1 MLTYR
6 VKSSEAQ
13 TFLQP
18 VWWWAAD
25 RKCQGWAAVLLIK
38 VTVGSEPVPVCV
50 CVCVSVNSN
59 NCNSLGHVYELY
71 APQQCQIKLEFMGFI
86 SARTLLSPWD
96 YIVPS
101 STFVLLSLSHVNT
114 GANSN
119 KVTCS
124 GPFPQHAGLSP
135 SCDTALRGL
144 PVRPTALSPTSSC
157 PHGWTGDL
165 AHSSDQLQ
173 SDAVTSPYHLC
184 QIKTWASFPVLRCGT
199 QVVAVRLLC
208 LFCISPFDQCI
219 YICVVLRVTTFTDTV
234 WCLVH
239 FES

>member
-50 CVCVSVNSN
+50 CVCVTVNSD
-59 NCNSLGHVYELY
+59 NCNSLGHVYESY

-96 YIVPS
+96 FIVPS

-114 GANSN
+114 GARGS
-119 KVTCS
+119 KVTRSAPSPSTRASHRPVTQPCGALPS
-124 GPFPQHAGLSP
+124 GPPP
-135 SCDTALRGL
+135 SL
-144 PVRPTALSPTSSC
+144 PPAAVPTAGQEL
-157 PHGWTGDL
+157 
-165 AHSSDQLQ
+165 
-173 SDAVTSPYHLC
+173 
-184 QIKTWASFPVLRCGT
+184 
-199 QVVAVRLLC
+199 
-208 LFCISPFDQCI
+208 
-219 YICVVLRVTTFTDTV
+219 
-234 WCLVH
+234 
-239 FES
+239 